1 MAGPVIKF
9 PSTPNPT
16 HKSEWGVTFNTSI
29 SHFQI
34 YTDMH
39 HGNHSRYNRRDIII
53 IIIVVQVPCRV
64 LYIHFDYYA
73 YDTAIWNIDG
83 TPTSTLC
90 CSSIPFFRCMYVHT
104 KRDFTTTE
112 L

>member
-53 IIIVVQVPCRV
+53 IIIIMQVPCRI
-64 LYIHFDYYA
+64 LH
-73 YDTAIWNIDG
+73 
-83 TPTSTLC
+83 TLTT
-90 CSSIPFFRCMYVHT
+90 VHI
-104 KRDFTTTE
+104 
-112 L
+112 